1 MRDHLFVISCFGD
14 GELERLISYAD
25 KNYHLYKK
33 GLSCN
38 QEDNDSRITHIDN
51 VGYNIYS
58 YMKFIID
65 NYDTL
70 PEFTVFC
77 KNNVFPRHVSQDVF
91 IEQSSRKV
99 FTCIEDPS
107 MWKLKYPNTMLS
119 SDNGFMELNTS
130 WYTSYHPTKYFSN
143 FNEFYKF
150 AFDHDTLP
158 RYLRFA
164 PGGNYV
170 VPKEHILLRSK
181 SFYQN
186 LMNFVAH
193 HQFSGESHIIE
204 RALYII
210 WNSTIQESSKMS
222 GLLNDKDLLEL
233 ERNSQ
238 NNINFIRK
246 IKIKIYINFIYMI
259 NLLTRKLFD

>member
-1 MRDHLFVISCFGD
+1 MSDNFFVISCFGE
-14 GELERLISYAD
+14 GELEQLISYAG
-25 KNYHLYKK
+25 KNHHLYKK
-33 GLSCN
+33 GPSYS
-38 QEDNDSRITHIDN
+38 QENDDSRITHIDN
-51 VGYNIYS
+51 VGYNLYS

-65 NYDTL
+65 NYDAL

-107 MWKLKYPNTMLS
+107 RWKLKYPGTMLS

-130 WYTSYHPTKYFSN
+130 WYTDHHPTKYFSN

-150 AFDHDTLP
+150 AFDYDSLP

-170 VPKEHILLRSK
+170 VPRESILLRSK

-186 LMNFVAH
+186 LMNFVSH
-193 HQFSGESHIIE
+193 HQFSGESHIVE

-210 WNSTIQESSKMS
+210 WNSTIQESKQMS
-222 GLLNDKDLLEL
+222 TLLDDNELLNL

-238 NNINFIRK
+238 KNSNFIRK
-246 IKIKIYINFIYMI
+246 VKIKIYINII
-259 NLLTRKLFD
+259 SLVNLLTGSLFN